1 MDTIFECELTLQA
14 DNAVRVYRCYNSL
27 LIGSVYSSKDWF
39 STKDAAYH
47 KLERVMEKYVQECQE
62 KIDNL
67 DTFASTDK
75 TFYETLRDQCKTNL
89 GMIRNMDA
97 SFIRRLQ

>member
-14 DNAVRVYRCYNSL
+14 DNAVRVYRCYNNL
-27 LIGSVYSSKDWF
+27 LIGSVFPANEWF

-47 KLERVMEKYVQECQE
+47 KLERMTEKYVRECQE
-62 KIDNL
+62 KIDAL

-75 TFYETLRDQCKTNL
+75 VYYEALRDQCKTNL

-97 SFIRRLQ
+97 SFIRRL